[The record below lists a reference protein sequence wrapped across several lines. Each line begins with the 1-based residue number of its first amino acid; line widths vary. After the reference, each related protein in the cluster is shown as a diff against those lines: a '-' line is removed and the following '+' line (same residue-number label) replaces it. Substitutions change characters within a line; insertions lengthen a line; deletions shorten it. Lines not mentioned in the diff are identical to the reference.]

1 MNNYCILTHLSSIL
15 EVMEVLDSGFH
26 EIEHTADTAIRVWA
40 PDLPTLFMQ
49 AAMGM
54 NYLTGARLEQDDRKA
69 HSIFLEAKEIE
80 SLLVIFLEEILF
92 LCESNGLGFDE
103 FSIEIKGGFSLSAY
117 LQGAKIFEKH
127 KEIKAV
133 TFHNMEIAET
143 DSGFEVVIVFD
154 V

>member
-1 MNNYCILTHLSSIL
+1 M
-15 EVMEVLDSGFH
+15 MEVLDSGFH

-40 PDLPTLFMQ
+40 PDLPMLFVE
-49 AAMGM
+49 AAKGM
-54 NYLTGARLEQDDRKA
+54 NSLTGARLAQTDRIS
-69 HSIFLEAKEIE
+69 HSISLEAQEVE

-103 FSIEIKGGFSLSAY
+103 FSIEIKEGFSLSAY
-117 LQGAKIFEKH
+117 IQGAKIFEKQ

-133 TFHNMEIAET
+133 TFHNMEITET